1 MRVDSRE
8 AGVPGVRHC
17 AGFNEKDPPRLMY
30 LNAWFLVSGN
40 AWEGLGGVALLK
52 EVCVWGQTVRF
63 QKLTQVPVSSPC
75 LIDFVSICE
84 LSVTASVP

>member
-1 MRVDSRE
+1 MRMLETPNETCISVLVDSR
-8 AGVPGVRHC
+8 C
-17 AGFNEKDPPRLMY
+17 SRLIC
-30 LNAWFLVSGN
+30 LNTWSLVGRT

-52 EVCVWGQTVRF
+52 EVCHWGQTVRF